1 MNIKRVMSLSLA
13 ACLSLSPMVA
23 MAEDVVK
30 SDTGIVAENEK
41 QETPN
46 YIEFKGKITNINSN
60 DKSFSILVENDMNK
74 LIAHIV
80 DDVIL
85 LDDSTLD
92 FIDKEDLKE
101 GMEVSMFYSKDT
113 IMLMS
118 YPGQLKPD
126 SIVVRS
132 SKDFIDIKVDKFD
145 KDLVSEDN
153 MLKLNIN
160 EGVEVVDREG
170 NKLSKE
176 DILNKDLLVF
186 FTASTKSIPAQTTPE
201 KIIVIKNNEPTVF
214 NKVIINDEEIK
225 LEDHMYKNKD
235 GIVMI
240 PLREIAEKLGY
251 KLVWDKD
258 NLSTELTK
266 EAQWTKVIIGED
278 NYNFAKMMVE
288 LGAAPE
294 LKEAK
299 TYVPINFLEKV
310 LMAHMENTVDGTLKI
325 TQ

>member
-23 MAEDVVK
+23 MAEDAVK
-30 SDTGIVAENEK
+30 SNTDIVSENEK

-60 DKSFSILVENDMNK
+60 DKTFSILVENDKDK

-92 FIDKEDLKE
+92 FIDKEDLEE
-101 GMEVSMFYSKDT
+101 GMEISMFYSKDT

-132 SKDFIDIKVDKFD
+132 SKDFTGIKVDKFD

-235 GIVMI
+235 GIVMM

-251 KLVWDKD
+251 KLVWNKD
-258 NLSTELTK
+258 DSSIELTK
-266 EAQWTKVIIGED
+266 GAQWTKVIVGED

-294 LKEAK
+294 LKETK

-310 LMAHMENTVDGTLKI
+310 LMANMENTVDGTLKI